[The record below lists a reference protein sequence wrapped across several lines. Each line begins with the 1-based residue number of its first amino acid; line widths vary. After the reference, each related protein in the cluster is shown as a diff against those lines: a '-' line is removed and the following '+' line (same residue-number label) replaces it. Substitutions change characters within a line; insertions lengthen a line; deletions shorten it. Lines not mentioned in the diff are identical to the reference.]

1 MKKIAIIDFGGQY
14 THLIARRIRQLNVF
28 SDIVQPESFE
38 LTDEIAGIVLSGGPR
53 SVNLED
59 AYRIDLDI
67 ESINIP
73 VLGICYGHQ
82 LLASMLGGRIE
93 SGNNNEYGYTKV
105 SFETKRRLFHNL
117 KEESTVWMSHG
128 DHVADLP
135 EGIMVIAR
143 SRSVPI
149 AAFEA
154 EERDLF
160 GLQFHPEVTHTTD
173 GMKILDNFL
182 TICNCGRNWKIRNYK
197 EELIEQI
204 REKAEGRHL
213 ILLLSGGVDSMVA
226 LRLCIDALGKE
237 AVYSI
242 HVDTGLMRL
251 NETKELVEHFK
262 KLGFENIDIV
272 NAEKRFLKELHG
284 VTDPEEKRLI
294 IGRLFVDIV
303 NDALRDKK
311 LSDNWM
317 LVQGTIYPDTIE
329 SGDAQKAATIKTHHN
344 RVMEIDELIKAGKV
358 IEPLKDLYKDEVR
371 LLGEE
376 LGLPHHLVHR
386 HPFPGPGLAIRLIAS
401 DKDKP
406 EDDYQKEADEL
417 NQILTACNMSGMI
430 LPIKS
435 VGVQGDFRTYNHP
448 AVIWSDQKLDLD
460 WEVLKEVSALVIN
473 RLRTVNRVVLSLLP
487 LPKEPQMT
495 KLFLEKTNLD
505 QLRDV
510 DAYLREEIA
519 DIDEIWQMP
528 VVMLPLKID
537 DKFIFVIRP
546 ICSKD
551 AMTADVYQMDS
562 RLLQK
567 IERTLRDEYNVG
579 MIFYDITTKPPG
591 TIEWE

>member
-38 LTDEIAGIVLSGGPR
+38 LTDDIAGIVLSGGPR

-59 AYRIDLDI
+59 AYRVDLDI
-67 ESINIP
+67 QKTNMP

-105 SFETKRRLFHNL
+105 KFETESRLFQNVNS
-117 KEESTVWMSHG
+117 ESTVWMSHG

-135 EGIMVIAR
+135 EGINIIAR
-143 SRSVPI
+143 SCSVPI

-154 EERDLF
+154 KERDFF

-182 TICNCGRNWKIRNYK
+182 TICNCERNWKIRNYK
-197 EELIEQI
+197 EELIAQI
-204 REKAEGRHL
+204 QKQAEGKQL

-226 LRLCIDALGKE
+226 LRLCIDAVGKE
-237 AVYSI
+237 AIHSI

-262 KLGFENIDIV
+262 KLCFENIEVI
-272 NAEKRFLKELHG
+272 NAERRFLRELRG

-311 LSDNWM
+311 IENDWM

-376 LGLPHHLVHR
+376 LGLPYHLVHR

-401 DKDKP
+401 DKIKP
-406 EDDYQKEADEL
+406 EDDYKKEATKL
-417 NQILTACNMSGMI
+417 NRILSDYGMNGMI

-448 AVIWSDQKLDLD
+448 AVIWSDQESDVD
-460 WEVLKEVSALVIN
+460 WDALKEVAALVIN
-473 RLRTVNRVVLSLLP
+473 RLRTVNRVVFSIDPLSQ
-487 LPKEPQMT
+487 EPQMT
-495 KLFLEKTNLD
+495 KLFLEKSNLD
-505 QLRDV
+505 HLRVV

-519 DIDEIWQMP
+519 DIEEIWQMP

-537 DKFIFVIRP
+537 EKLIFVIRP

-551 AMTADVYQMDS
+551 AMTADVYQMKS

-567 IERTLRDEYNVG
+567 IDQNLKSKYTVG
-579 MIFYDITTKPPG
+579 MMFYDITTKPPG